1 MKVTFFDQYERAFDE
16 KDVLRS
22 IKMPEDHVFGGTIAA
37 LLERTDSI
45 AKPKG
50 FFMECEVEKITE
62 STVTV
67 GGQVFQSPILAKKL
81 SGHDVVYPYLS
92 TCGRELADYAKTI
105 TDSLEQFAFDAVME
119 FYYRQIDAKVGGAVH
134 DLLSEEKVVSCS
146 NPGSLIGWHIRE
158 QKKLFALFGENAEKI
173 GVELNDSYLMFPVKS
188 VAGIRFESDGVIHD
202 CELCRK
208 SNCRSRK
215 APFSM
220 KAYLAAKGSEEM

>member
-22 IKMPEDHVFGGTIAA
+22 IKMPEDHVFGSTIAA
-37 LLERTDSI
+37 LLERTDPI

-50 FFMECEVEKITE
+50 FFMECEVEEITE
-62 STVTV
+62 ATVTA
-67 GGQVFQSPILAKKL
+67 GGQVFQSAVLAKKL
-81 SGHDVVYPYLS
+81 KDHTVVYPYLS

-119 FYYRQIDAKVGGAVH
+119 FYYRQIDAQVGGAVH
-134 DLLSEEKVVSCS
+134 DLLPEEKVVSCS
-146 NPGSLIGWHIRE
+146 NPGSLMGWHIRE
-158 QKKLFALFGENAEKI
+158 QKKLFSLFGENAEKI

-208 SNCRSRK
+208 SNCRGRK

>member
-1 MKVTFFDQYERAFDE
+1 MKVTFLDQYERAFDE

-22 IKMPEDHVFGGTIAA
+22 IKMPEDHIFGETIAE
-37 LLERTDSI
+37 LLKKTDEI

-50 FFMECEVEKITE
+50 FFMECEVEQITE
-62 STVTV
+62 NTVTV
-67 GGQVFQSPILAKKL
+67 GGQTFQSSILAKKL
-81 SGHDVVYPYLS
+81 KDQKVVYPYLS
-92 TCGRELADYAKTI
+92 TCGMELADYAKTI

-119 FYYRQIDAKVGGAVH
+119 FYYRQIDSKVGGAVH
-134 DLLSEEKVVSCS
+134 DLLPEKKVVSCS

-173 GVELNDSYLMFPVKS
+173 GVTLNDSYLMFPVKS
-188 VAGIRFESDGVIHD
+188 VAGIRFESDGEIHD

-208 SNCRSRK
+208 SNCRARK

-220 KAYLAAKGSEEM
+220 KAYLAAKDADEM